1 MTTEKTFPFAVFWVS
16 PRGFANEGD
25 WIYGTTEELRKAIA
39 ESEPK
44 NYHRESWH
52 KTIDAARCNAINLA
66 RRDRR
71 ASPSHEICAI
81 GAACVDGSGAEK
93 DGDIVRYGWDAAA

>member
-25 WIYGTTEELRKAIA
+25 WIYGPAEELRKAIA

-44 NYHRESWH
+44 NYHRESFH
-52 KTIDAARCNAINLA
+52 KTIGAARRSAINLA

-81 GAACVDGSGAEK
+81 GAGCVDNKNIDQDA
-93 DGDIVRYGWDAAA
+93 DIVRYGWDAA

>member
-25 WIYGTTEELRKAIA
+25 WIYGPAEELRKAIA

-44 NYHRESWH
+44 NYHRESFH
-52 KTIDAARCNAINLA
+52 KTIGAARRSAINLA

-81 GAACVDGSGAEK
+81 GAGCVDGKGIDQDA
-93 DGDIVRYGWDAAA
+93 DIVRYGWDAA